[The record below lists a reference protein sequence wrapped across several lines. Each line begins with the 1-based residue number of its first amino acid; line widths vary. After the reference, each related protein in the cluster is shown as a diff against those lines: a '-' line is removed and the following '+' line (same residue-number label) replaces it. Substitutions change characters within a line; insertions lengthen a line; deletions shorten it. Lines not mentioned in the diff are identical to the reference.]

1 LTACV
6 FLSFWPLKKALT
18 FKSVTYIV
26 TMGMLWLFAES
37 SSVSMSET
45 LVVLSELGRV
55 RVFLKSCVTIDVG
68 G

>member
-1 LTACV
+1 ML
-6 FLSFWPLKKALT
+6 LMLL
-18 FKSVTYIV
+18 V